1 MCAHAREATTDS
13 ERAIVIET
21 VFSAELPVGER
32 LIIQKNRIQ
41 GDSEGG
47 PRIAVVTGIHGDE
60 LEGQYVAFELAQ
72 RLNANLG
79 NLHGTVDIYPA
90 VNPLGINSI
99 QRGMPLFDLDLN
111 RTFPGNAN
119 GPMAET
125 MTAAVI
131 DDIRGAD
138 VCIDIHASN
147 IFLREM
153 PQVRI
158 NELSAEQLLPLAP
171 LLNVDFVWVH
181 ASATVL
187 ESTLAYSLNSVGT
200 PTLVVE
206 AGVGMRITEEYGRRL
221 TDGILRLAAHLG
233 AWSGDFY
240 SAPDPIVSNDGYVSY
255 LNAEHAGIFLPK
267 APHGTVLHEGEPV
280 GVIAD
285 PLTGQVVEEVRCPR
299 AGLLFT
305 LREYPIVYPGSLLAR
320 ILGDVQ

>member
-1 MCAHAREATTDS
+1 M
-13 ERAIVIET
+13 IQT
-21 VFSAELPVGER
+21 VFSAELPIGEH
-32 LIIQKNRIQ
+32 LLIQKNRIQ
-41 GDSEGG
+41 GNQENG

-72 RLNANLG
+72 RLRKNIDA
-79 NLHGTVDIYPA
+79 LHGTIDIYPA
-90 VNPLGINSI
+90 INPLGINSI

-111 RTFPGNAN
+111 RTFPGNAS

-138 VCIDIHASN
+138 VCVDIHASN

-158 NELSAEQLLPLAP
+158 NELSAAQLLPLAP

-187 ESTLAYSLNSVGT
+187 ESTLAYSLNSTGT

-206 AGVGMRITEEYGRRL
+206 AGVGMRITEKYGERL
-221 TDGILRLAAHLG
+221 TDGILRLAASLG
-233 AWSGDFY
+233 AWSGEF
-240 SAPDPIVSNDGYVSY
+240 SSTPAPIVSHDGEVSY

-267 APHGTVLHEGEPV
+267 AKHGTMLREGELIGEIV
-280 GVIAD
+280 NS
-285 PLTGQVVEEVRCPR
+285 LTGEISEKVYSPR
-299 AGLLFT
+299 SGLLFT

>member
-1 MCAHAREATTDS
+1 M
-13 ERAIVIET
+13 IQT
-21 VFSAELPVGER
+21 VFSAELPIGEH
-32 LIIQKNRIQ
+32 LLIQKNRIQ
-41 GDSEGG
+41 GNQENG

-72 RLNANLG
+72 RLRKNIDA
-79 NLHGTVDIYPA
+79 LHGTIDIYPA
-90 VNPLGINSI
+90 INPLGINSI

-111 RTFPGNAN
+111 RTFPGNAS

-138 VCIDIHASN
+138 VCVDIHASN

-158 NELSAEQLLPLAP
+158 NELSAAQLLPLAP

-187 ESTLAYSLNSVGT
+187 ESTLAYSLNSTGT

-206 AGVGMRITEEYGRRL
+206 AGVGMRITEKYGERL
-221 TDGILRLAAHLG
+221 TDGVLRLAASLG
-233 AWSGDFY
+233 AWSGEF
-240 SAPDPIVSNDGYVSY
+240 SSTPAPIVSHDGEVSY

-267 APHGTVLHEGEPV
+267 AKHGTMLREGELIGEIV
-280 GVIAD
+280 NS
-285 PLTGQVVEEVRCPR
+285 LTGEISEKVYSPR
-299 AGLLFT
+299 SGLLFT

>member
-1 MCAHAREATTDS
+1 M
-13 ERAIVIET
+13 IQT
-21 VFSAELPVGER
+21 VFSAELPIGEH
-32 LIIQKNRIQ
+32 LLIQKNRIQ
-41 GDSEGG
+41 GNQENG

-72 RLNANLG
+72 RLRKNIDA
-79 NLHGTVDIYPA
+79 LHGTIDIYPA
-90 VNPLGINSI
+90 INPLGINSI

-111 RTFPGNAN
+111 RTFPGNAS

-138 VCIDIHASN
+138 VCVDIHASN

-158 NELSAEQLLPLAP
+158 NELSAAQLLPLAP

-187 ESTLAYSLNSVGT
+187 ESTLAYSLNSTGT

-206 AGVGMRITEEYGRRL
+206 AGVGMRITETYGERL
-221 TDGILRLAAHLG
+221 TDGILRLAASLG
-233 AWSGDFY
+233 AWSGEF
-240 SAPDPIVSNDGYVSY
+240 SSIPAPIVSHDGEVSY

-267 APHGTVLHEGEPV
+267 AKHGTMLREGELIGEIV
-280 GVIAD
+280 NS
-285 PLTGQVVEEVRCPR
+285 LTGEISEKVYSPR
-299 AGLLFT
+299 SGLLFT

>member
-1 MCAHAREATTDS
+1 M
-13 ERAIVIET
+13 IQT
-21 VFSAELPVGER
+21 VFSAELPIGEH
-32 LIIQKNRIQ
+32 LLIQKNRIQ
-41 GDSEGG
+41 GNQENG

-72 RLNANLG
+72 RLRKNIDALR
-79 NLHGTVDIYPA
+79 GTIDIYPA
-90 VNPLGINSI
+90 INPLGINSI

-111 RTFPGNAN
+111 RTFPGNAS

-138 VCIDIHASN
+138 VCVDIHASN

-158 NELSAEQLLPLAP
+158 NELSAAQLLPLAP

-187 ESTLAYSLNSVGT
+187 ESTLAYSLNSTGT

-206 AGVGMRITEEYGRRL
+206 AGVGMRITEKYGERL
-221 TDGILRLAAHLG
+221 TDGILRLAASLG
-233 AWSGDFY
+233 AWSGEF
-240 SAPDPIVSNDGYVSY
+240 SSTPAPIVSHDGEVSY

-267 APHGTVLHEGEPV
+267 AKHGTMLREGELIGEIV
-280 GVIAD
+280 NS
-285 PLTGQVVEEVRCPR
+285 LTGEISEKVYSPR
-299 AGLLFT
+299 SGLLFT

>member
-1 MCAHAREATTDS
+1 MRTIEGT
-13 ERAIVIET
+13 ILIET
-21 VFSAELPVGER
+21 VFSAELPVGEH
-32 LIIQKNRIQ
+32 LLIQKNRIV
-41 GDSEGG
+41 GTGGPG
-47 PRIAVVTGIHGDE
+47 PRIAIVTGVHGDE
-60 LEGQYVAFELAQ
+60 LEGQYVAFELAR
-72 RLNANLG
+72 RLKSA
-79 NLHGTVDIYPA
+79 LHLLSGTVDIYPA

-111 RTFPGNAN
+111 RTFPGNGN

-125 MTAAVI
+125 MTAAVM

-138 VCIDIHASN
+138 VCVDIHASN

-158 NELSAEQLLPLAP
+158 NELSAEKLLPLAP

-187 ESTLAYSLNSVGT
+187 ESTLAYSLNSAGT

-233 AWSGDFY
+233 AWKGDFY
-240 SAPDPIVSNDGYVSY
+240 SAPEPIVSHDGEVSY
-255 LNAEHAGIFLPK
+255 LNAEHAGIFLPRAK
-267 APHGTVLHEGEPV
+267 HATVLHEGEVV
-280 GVIAD
+280 GIIAD
-285 PLTGQVVEEVRCPR
+285 PLSGDVVEEVRSPR

-305 LREYPIVYPGSLLAR
+305 LRAYPIVYPGSLLAR
-320 ILGDVQ
+320 ILGDIQ

>member
-1 MCAHAREATTDS
+1 M
-13 ERAIVIET
+13 IQT
-21 VFSAELPVGER
+21 VFSAELPIGER
-32 LIIQKNRIQ
+32 LLIQKNRIQ
-41 GDSEGG
+41 GNQKNG

-60 LEGQYVAFELAQ
+60 LEGQYVAFRLAQ
-72 RLNANLG
+72 RLNKNIDA
-79 NLHGTVDIYPA
+79 LHGTIDIYPA
-90 VNPLGINSI
+90 INPLGINAI

-111 RTFPGNAN
+111 RTFPGSTH

-138 VCIDIHASN
+138 VCVDTHASN

-158 NELSAEQLLPLAP
+158 NELSAKQLLPLAP
-171 LLNVDFVWVH
+171 LLNVDFIWVH

-187 ESTLAYSLNSVGT
+187 ESTLAYSLNSTGT

-206 AGVGMRITEEYGRRL
+206 AGVGMRITEEYGERL
-221 TDGILRLAAHLG
+221 TDGILRLAASLG
-233 AWSGDFY
+233 AWSGEF
-240 SAPDPIVSNDGYVSY
+240 SSVAAPIVSHDGEVSY
-255 LNAEHAGIFLPK
+255 LNAGHAGIFLPK
-267 APHGTVLHEGEPV
+267 AQHGTMLREGDLIGEIV
-280 GVIAD
+280 NS
-285 PLTGQVVEEVRCPR
+285 LTGEVSEEVYSPR
-299 AGLLFT
+299 SGLLFT